1 MKMVQTES
9 NLWDAF
15 QQGDIE
21 AFETI
26 YRTHSSAL
34 LAYGKRLCTDHDV
47 VKDTVQDIFVE
58 IWMRR
63 GNLRSL
69 HTIKFYLFK
78 IMRNKLSKRHQKSAG
93 FSSTDELSL
102 VEDELL
108 TPSVE
113 LLITQEETITDQQ
126 TRLQGAIALLPAR
139 QREAVMLAFY
149 HDFSNEEIAGIMGI
163 NHQSVTNHLNRAYS
177 SLRNILSDFITLLL
191 TVVYSLSGIRF
202 E

>member
-1 MKMVQTES
+1 MKMIQTES

-15 QQGDIE
+15 QRGDIE

-26 YRTHSSAL
+26 YRTNSAAL
-34 LAYGKRLCTDHDV
+34 LAYGKRLSKDHDL
-47 VKDTVQDIFVE
+47 VKDAVQDIFVE

-78 IMRNKLSKRHQKSAG
+78 IMRNRLSKLHQKGAA

-102 VEDELL
+102 AEDELL

-126 TRLQGAIALLPAR
+126 TRLQRAIVSLPAR

-149 HDFSNEEIAGIMGI
+149 HNFSNEEIAGIMGI
-163 NHQSVTNHLNRAYS
+163 NHQSVTNHLNRAYT
-177 SLRNILSDFITLLL
+177 SLRDSLAGFLAFLTALSYFLL
-191 TVVYSLSGIRF
+191 G
-202 E
+202 